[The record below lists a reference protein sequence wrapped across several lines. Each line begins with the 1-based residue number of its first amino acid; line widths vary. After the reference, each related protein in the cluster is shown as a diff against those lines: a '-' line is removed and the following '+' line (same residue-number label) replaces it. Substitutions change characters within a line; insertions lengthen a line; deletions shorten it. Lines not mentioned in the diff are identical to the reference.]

1 MNPLSFIRGAAA
13 TGGRSVGA
21 RAVAGAGGR
30 ATVRGAA
37 SATSGNAG
45 AAGSSRLEKLWARQ
59 TALDLFTRYTGA
71 SPQDWLNSQTHAIS
85 VAVKGGPEADLRRT
99 WYLCLAILFGRYRN
113 SGVRTIQGGM
123 FEAEW
128 DITGKAVSA
137 SLVYSTSGT
146 GGLAAGSLRAHVQRG
161 PDQVTVGGSWP
172 AMFTTLSQTAAP
184 VINALPAL
192 ADWGVF
198 GLSGMLVSRLTPG
211 FQPPKA
217 ATEIVI
223 TPTTG
228 TLHASPWILA
238 SGEVGCN
245 PAAAPSVKIIR
256 FGGFNGRIASVYR
269 EIPRSGDGGNT
280 IRLPWRRVVPDAMRD
295 ASYSTQGT
303 GLFSPS
309 SVQLPALP
317 DDGRLITT
325 GEKYDPR
332 VQNPRPPIDGVSR
345 GSLVALVAQALNQP
359 CFLTAAPPCGLVPL
373 GTNAEAPGLRVYP
386 AGQGGKITVKNGV
399 FQSVE
404 QAQIDALPG
413 VLLGQEGSPQFE
425 PATRGPDGYII
436 PREINYIPNVR
447 G

>member
-1 MNPLSFIRGAAA
+1 MPGPLAFIRGAAA
-13 TGGRSVGA
+13 AGGRSAARGTA
-21 RAVAGAGGR
+21 RAAAGAGGR
-30 ATVRGAA
+30 ATARGM
-37 SATSGNAG
+37 AG
-45 AAGSSRLEKLWARQ
+45 GGGGGSPSTLEKRWAHQ
-59 TALDLFTRYTGA
+59 TALDLFGRYSGMA
-71 SPQDWLNSQTHAIS
+71 SDWLNSQTHVIS
-85 VAVKGGPEADLRRT
+85 VAVRGGPEADLRRT

-113 SGVRTIQGGM
+113 SALRSIQGGV

-137 SLVYSTSGT
+137 SLAYSTSGI
-146 GGLAAGSLRAHVQRG
+146 GGLIAGSMRALVQRG

-172 AMFTTLSQTAAP
+172 ALFYTTAQ
-184 VINALPAL
+184 ALPTVGSAL
-192 ADWGVF
+192 STLGSWGVM
-198 GLSGMLVSRLTPG
+198 GLSGMIVSGLG
-211 FQPPKA
+211 SAFSPPSA
-217 ATEIVI
+217 ATETVV

-228 TLHASPWILA
+228 TLHASPWVLA
-238 SGEVGCN
+238 PGEVGCN
-245 PAAAPSVKIIR
+245 PSATPSVKIVR
-256 FGGFNGRIASVYR
+256 FGGFNGRVASVYR

-280 IRLPWRRVVPDAMRD
+280 IRLPWRRIVPDAMKD
-295 ASYSTQGT
+295 ASYSLQGT
-303 GLFSPS
+303 GILSP

-359 CFLTAAPPCGLVPL
+359 CYLTAAPPCGLVPL
-373 GTNAEAPGLRVYP
+373 GTNAESPGLRVYP
-386 AGQGGKITVKNGV
+386 AGQGGKVRVENGV

-413 VLLGQEGSPQFE
+413 VLLGEDGPPQFE